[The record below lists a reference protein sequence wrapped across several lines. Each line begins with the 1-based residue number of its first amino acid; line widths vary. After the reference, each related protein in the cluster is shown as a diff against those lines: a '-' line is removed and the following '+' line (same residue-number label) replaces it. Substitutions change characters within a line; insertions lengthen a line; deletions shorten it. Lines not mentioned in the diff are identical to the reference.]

1 MPGSNAM
8 RGFFV
13 KALAF
18 IVGISVLFN
27 ITGSLADRVAPLEEW
42 HAEHQQRVANLQ
54 ARGEL
59 IEAITLGNSHS
70 DAIDYSILGIEGQSM
85 AFAAADLFE
94 VEKYAMYLADRLPN
108 LKTVFITI
116 SYYSFS
122 RDNAAFEPFRTRRL
136 SFYSMV
142 PAWSPI
148 QGDLSSFWL
157 GRLESYTHV
166 MSVVRSDSW
175 QGVWIGLGNDAPS
188 SNPFPYDGVR
198 TASAWGNCS
207 HYTLE
212 QLELHAQEIAR
223 RNVTSS
229 SQMAAVH
236 PGLQQDAFDALAR
249 TVERLQSRG
258 IRVILFTPTYYEK
271 YNEYFIESGS
281 FMVEEMKQVIDRLM
295 QTYRVE
301 YYDFSDD
308 LEITSHPQLFYN
320 SDHLS
325 ECGHKVFS
333 AKLLEATR
341 TSGSL
346 IKDP

>member
-1 MPGSNAM
+1 M
-8 RGFFV
+8 
-13 KALAF
+13 
-18 IVGISVLFN
+18 FN
-27 ITGSLADRVAPLEEW
+27 VTGALADRVAPLEEW
-42 HAEHQQRVANLQ
+42 RAEHQQRLANLQ

-70 DAIDYSILGIEGQSM
+70 DAIDYSVLGIEGQSL

-94 VEKYAMYLADRLPN
+94 VEKYAMYLQDKLPN

-142 PAWSPI
+142 PTWSPI
-148 QGDLSSFWL
+148 QGDLSNFWL
-157 GRLESYTHV
+157 GRLESYTHI

-175 QGVWIGLGNDAPS
+175 QGVWAELGKDAS
-188 SNPFPYDGVR
+188 SANPFPYDGVR
-198 TASAWGNCS
+198 TVSTWGNCS
-207 HYTLE
+207 HYTAE
-212 QLELHAQEIAR
+212 QLELHAQEIAG

-236 PGLQQDAFDALAR
+236 PGLEQNAFDALGR
-249 TVERLQSRG
+249 TVERLQSKG
-258 IRVILFTPTYYEK
+258 IRVILFTPTYYER
-271 YNEYFIESGS
+271 YNSYF
-281 FMVEEMKQVIDRLM
+281 MKQGSHIYEDMQRRMDVLQ
-295 QTYRVE
+295 QTYQVE

-308 LEITSHPQLFYN
+308 LEIMTHPELFYN

-325 ECGHKVFS
+325 ECGHRVFS
-333 AKLLEATR
+333 AKLLEAMKTA
-341 TSGSL
+341 GSL
-346 IKDP
+346 ISDP

>member
-1 MPGSNAM
+1 M
-8 RGFFV
+8 RKFFV

-18 IVGISVLFN
+18 IVGISLLFN
-27 ITGSLADRVAPLEEW
+27 LTGALADRVAPLEEW
-42 HAEHQQRVANLQ
+42 RAGHQQRVANLQ

-70 DAIDYSILGIEGQSM
+70 DAIDYSVLGIDGQSL

-94 VEKYAMYLADRLPN
+94 VEKYAMYLADTLPN

-122 RDNAAFEPFRTRRL
+122 RDNAAFEPFRTRRI

-142 PAWSPI
+142 PVSSPI
-148 QGDLSSFWL
+148 QGDLYNFWM
-157 GRLESYTHV
+157 GRSESYTHV

-175 QGVWIGLGNDAPS
+175 QGVWTGLGKDVPS
-188 SNPFPYDGVR
+188 ANPFPYDGVR
-198 TASAWGNCS
+198 TVSAWGNCS
-207 HYTLE
+207 HYTSE

-236 PGLQQDAFDALAR
+236 RGLEQDAFDALAR
-249 TVERLQSRG
+249 TVERLQSRA
-258 IRVILFTPTYYEK
+258 IRVILFTPSYYAK
-271 YNEYFIESGS
+271 YNEYFMASGS
-281 FMVEEMKQVIDRLM
+281 SMVEDMKLAIGRLQ
-295 QTYRVE
+295 QTYQVE

-308 LEITSHPQLFYN
+308 PELTSQPELFYN
-320 SDHLS
+320 SDHLG
-325 ECGHKVFS
+325 ECGHRVFS
-333 AKLLEATR
+333 TKMLEAMR
-341 TSGSL
+341 TSGNL
-346 IKDP
+346 IKVP

>member
-8 RGFFV
+8 RKFFV

-18 IVGISVLFN
+18 IVGISLMFN
-27 ITGSLADRVAPLEEW
+27 VTGSLADRVAPLEEW
-42 HAEHQQRVANLQ
+42 RAEHQQRVANLQ
-54 ARGEL
+54 ARGAL

-70 DAIDYSILGIEGQSM
+70 DAIDYSIIGIEGQSL

-122 RDNAAFEPFRTRRL
+122 RDNATFEPFRKLRIRY
-136 SFYSMV
+136 YSMV

-148 QGDLSSFWL
+148 QGDLSNFWL

-175 QGVWIGLGNDAPS
+175 QGVWTVLGKDAPS
-188 SNPFPYDGVR
+188 ANPFPYDGVR
-198 TASAWGNCS
+198 TVSAWGNCS
-207 HYTLE
+207 HYNAE
-212 QLELHAQEIAR
+212 QLELHAQEIAG
-223 RNVTSS
+223 RNITSS

-236 PGLQQDAFDALAR
+236 PGLEQDAFDALAR
-249 TVERLQSRG
+249 TVERLQSRA

-281 FMVEEMKQVIDRLM
+281 YMVEDMKQMIGRLQ

-308 LEITSHPQLFYN
+308 PEITAHPELFYN

-325 ECGHKVFS
+325 ECGYRVFS
-333 AKLLEATR
+333 TELLEAMR

-346 IKDP
+346 IKDR